1 MEVRPD
7 AVPRLPNHTRS
18 DLKKYFELVEKAKRL
33 RRPLPDGMAGL
44 QGCQHDTRHQ
54 GMCQYAKQTWEP
66 HNAIAKLMTDW
77 QSNPP
82 PWILARWCVFENLPG
97 VDSSTTC
104 IYGPE
109 RPSELSHLTGYE
121 ASQRPEYEKI
131 QLHTA
136 EAHSLQMKENHY
148 KCSTVQALC

>member
-66 HNAIAKLMTDW
+66 HNAIAKLMADW

-97 VDSSTTC
+97 V
-104 IYGPE
+104 E
-109 RPSELSHLTGYE
+109 E